1 MNVTVKLCLNQFKMA
16 NGQVRICLR
25 ITTNRLS
32 RLALLPFSILPSN
45 WNEDAEK
52 IIGNT
57 NYIDKKYVQNQI
69 EKSKS
74 ELIQLIE
81 KLDRLGEL
89 KDMSAQ
95 DIKDLFQG
103 KTNRLDFQTYT
114 EQIMNRFKSTG
125 KLGNYTVYNSTLA
138 FVNRINKSKPLYF
151 EGLTYKWLIEAE
163 TTFLSQGN
171 GLTTLSIYFRTI
183 RAVIN
188 QAIREKVTTNE
199 NYPFSVYK
207 IKSGTTKKRAIS
219 KHTMDII
226 ETITLSDSKKEEAR
240 QLFLLLFYLRGMN
253 FWDLALLKLENISEN
268 RIVYVRAK
276 THKQYSI
283 NINEKA
289 QNILKPYLE
298 GKKRDQYIF
307 PFVTRTEPELIRK
320 DIENARHTFNKYL
333 DKAGTELKI
342 DAKLTSYVSRH
353 SYATIGKKMGVSMAA
368 LSESLGHAELK
379 TTQIYLD
386 SFENDYLDDINK
398 LITG

>member
-16 NGQVRICLR
+16 NGQVRIGLR
-25 ITTNRLS
+25 ITANRLS
-32 RLALLPFSILPSN
+32 RLALLPFSILPTN
-45 WNEDAEK
+45 WNDDAEK
-52 IIGNT
+52 ITGNT

-81 KLDRLGEL
+81 KLDRLGKLE
-89 KDMSAQ
+89 DMSAQ
-95 DIKDLFQG
+95 DIKDRFQR
-103 KTNRLDFQTYT
+103 KTNRLDFQSYI

-163 TTFLSQGN
+163 TAFLSQGN

-188 QAIREKVTTNE
+188 QTIREKVTTNE

-219 KHTMDII
+219 KQTMDII
-226 ETITLSDSKKEEAR
+226 ETTTLTDPKQEEAR
-240 QLFLLLFYLRGMN
+240 KLFLLLFYLRGMN

-289 QNILKPYLE
+289 LNILKPYLE

-307 PFVTRTEPELIRK
+307 PFVTRTEP
-320 DIENARHTFNKYL
+320 N
-333 DKAGTELKI
+333 
-342 DAKLTSYVSRH
+342 
-353 SYATIGKKMGVSMAA
+353 
-368 LSESLGHAELK
+368 
-379 TTQIYLD
+379 
-386 SFENDYLDDINK
+386 
-398 LITG
+398 